1 MTEEF
6 EVEHAGETYW
16 VEVSFETHTID
27 DSFDGHLA
35 GYSYTFKRSHRE
47 VDIDTLEVE
56 SCTGGDGEEVDIEAV
71 PGLRRAIEDKALELE
86 V

>member
-6 EVEHAGETYW
+6 EVEHKGEMYW

-35 GYSYTFKRSHRE
+35 GQVHTFEASHRE

-56 SCTGGDGEEVDIEAV
+56 SCTDGTGEEVDLEAA